1 MTGYMGSIN
10 HNEYLELLKKI
21 RTETQASVSF
31 DVGWDS
37 TGEWKPEIRISSP
50 TLTSCL

>member
-1 MTGYMGSIN
+1 MTGYAGSIN

-21 RTETQASVSF
+21 KAETQATVSF

-37 TGEWKPEIRISSP
+37 TGEWKSEIRISSRI
-50 TLTSCL
+50 LMCCL